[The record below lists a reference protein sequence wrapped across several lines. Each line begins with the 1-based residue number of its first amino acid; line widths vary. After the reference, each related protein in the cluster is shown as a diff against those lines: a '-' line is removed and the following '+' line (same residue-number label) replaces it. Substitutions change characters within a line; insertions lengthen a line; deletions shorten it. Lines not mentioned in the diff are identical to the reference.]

1 MTPLSPTAKPSKFPD
16 ESMNMYTE
24 LNIVAG
30 VAAAVMGIE
39 IQLPVEGAPPE

>member
-24 LNIVAG
+24 LNIVAAG
-30 VAAAVMGIE
+30 VAGVTGI
-39 IQLPVEGAPPE
+39 